1 MNINNNDNN
10 KKKEFYMK
18 LVTKLTVLATLAT
31 FMFAGVN
38 LTWGNRYSNDVVD
51 DGAENLLADHSFGIW
66 MDVNDTAAFG
76 WENGLKVGFAG
87 PAGMQMRLGFD
98 PTNDN
103 ANDIATTTLGV
114 SRAWWTSTGDGWG
127 TNLSTA
133 LDWDMTGAT
142 PGAFAITMNL
152 GFGF

>member
-1 MNINNNDNN
+1 
-10 KKKEFYMK
+10 MK
-18 LVTKLTVLATLAT
+18 LVTKLTVAATLAT

-38 LTWGNRYSNDVVD
+38 LTWGNTFTNSATDALTAGN
-51 DGAENLLADHSFGIW
+51 SFGVW
-66 MDVNDTAAFG
+66 LDVNDSMSFG
-76 WENGLKVGFAG
+76 WEGTGVKVGFDG

-98 PTNDN
+98 PN
-103 ANDIATTTLGV
+103 AVVGTGTTVGM

-133 LDWDMTGAT
+133 IDWTMTGT
-142 PGAFAITMNL
+142 NSGDFALTMNL

>member
-1 MNINNNDNN
+1 
-10 KKKEFYMK
+10 MK
-18 LVTKLTVLATLAT
+18 LVTKLTVAATLAT

-38 LTWGNRYSNDVVD
+38 LTWGNVFANSDTDALTATN
-51 DGAENLLADHSFGIW
+51 SFGVW
-66 MDVNDTAAFG
+66 LDVNDSMSFG
-76 WENGLKVGFAG
+76 WEGAGVKVGFDG

-98 PTNDN
+98 PNGVAGTG
-103 ANDIATTTLGV
+103 TTVGM

-133 LDWDMTGAT
+133 LDWTMTGDNA
-142 PGAFAITMNL
+142 GDFALTMNL

>member
-1 MNINNNDNN
+1 
-10 KKKEFYMK
+10 MK
-18 LVTKLTVLATLAT
+18 LVTKLTVAATLAT

-38 LTWGNRYSNDVVD
+38 LTWGNVFANSDTDALTATN
-51 DGAENLLADHSFGIW
+51 SFGVW
-66 MDVNDTAAFG
+66 LDVNDSMSFG
-76 WENGLKVGFAG
+76 WEGAGVKVGFDG

-98 PTNDN
+98 PNGVAGTG
-103 ANDIATTTLGV
+103 TTVGM

-133 LDWDMTGAT
+133 LDWTMTGDNS
-142 PGAFAITMNL
+142 GDFALTMNL

>member
-1 MNINNNDNN
+1 
-10 KKKEFYMK
+10 MK
-18 LVTKLTVLATLAT
+18 LVTKLTVVATLAT

-38 LTWGNRYSNDVVD
+38 LTWGNSFENSTVA
-51 DGAENLLADHSFGIW
+51 GADAVTASPSFGVW

-76 WENGLKVGFAG
+76 WANGLKVGFAG

-103 ANDIATTTLGV
+103 ANAIATTTLGV

-133 LDWDMTGAT
+133 IDWTMTDNDPLNVGT
-142 PGAFAITMNL
+142 FAITMNL